1 MGLGTLLLQLILLL
15 SQQCSFLF
23 GGDGIRGLRAAAR
36 NRRTHGFGKQA
47 VFRVEVLKQR
57 VFALH

>member
-36 NRRTHGFGKQA
+36 NRRTHGIAKQA
-47 VFRVEVLKQR
+47 VFSV
-57 VFALH
+57 